1 MVAYRSVKLREA
13 GWKLCDA
20 DWTDPSGN
28 DLMHFDELCGCDE
41 MPWRIIGSRLFNVIL
56 SARGVTQSMN

>member
-1 MVAYRSVKLREA
+1 MVTYRSVKLRNA

-28 DLMHFDELCGCDE
+28 DLMHLDEFCGCDE
-41 MPWRIIGSRLFNVIL
+41 MPCRIIGSRPFNVIL
-56 SARGVTQSMN
+56 DANGVKQ